1 MDNLVINAPNYRFA
15 STNGNHNDG
24 NTNLEVE
31 YVWLKNGK
39 IKYLPL
45 FNAQVFFPNIRKYLV
60 TDSMLENVKREDFSG
75 FPKMETLN
83 LSGNK
88 ITTLPED
95 TLYDLGALVDFFIE
109 NNNLVALPQF
119 LLNNA
124 PLFQRFRASNNSV
137 EVLELAFFRNNNAL
151 KIFSMDNNKLKT
163 IKIDFRPYKNLKK
176 IDLLGNVCIN
186 TSFNDWRKS
195 GSIDAVQSD
204 IGRNCK

>member
-1 MDNLVINAPNYRFA
+1 MDNLVIDTPGYRIA
-15 STNGNHNDG
+15 STNGAHNDG

-31 YVWLKNGK
+31 YVWLKNSRLK
-39 IKYLPL
+39 HLPL
-45 FNAQVFFPNIRKYLV
+45 FNAQVFFPNVRKYLV
-60 TDSMLENVKREDFSG
+60 TDSHLENVKRDDFSG

-88 ITTLPED
+88 LTTMAED

-109 NNNLVALPQF
+109 DNKLVVFPQF

-137 EVLELAFFRNNNAL
+137 EVLEPGFFRNNLAL

-163 IKIDFRPYKNLKK
+163 IKLNFKSYKNLKK
-176 IDLLGNVCIN
+176 IDLLNNVCIN
-186 TSFNDWRKS
+186 SSFNDWRKS
-195 GSIDAVQSD
+195 NSVEGVQADID
-204 IGRNCK
+204 RNCK

>member
-1 MDNLVINAPNYRFA
+1 MDNLVIDSQNYRI
-15 STNGNHNDG
+15 SSINGNHNAG

-31 YVWLKNGK
+31 YVWLKNGRLK
-39 IKYLPL
+39 HLPL
-45 FNAQVFFPNIRKYLV
+45 FNAQVFFPNVRKYLI
-60 TDSMLENVKREDFSG
+60 TDSQLENVKRDDFSG

-88 ITTLPED
+88 ITTLAED

-119 LLNNA
+119 LMNHA

-137 EVLELAFFRNNNAL
+137 EVLEASFFRNNNAL

-163 IKIDFRPYKNLKK
+163 IKVDFRPYKNLKK
-176 IDLLGNVCIN
+176 IDLLNNPCIS
-186 TSFNDWRKS
+186 TTYNDWRKS
-195 GSIDAVQSD
+195 GSVEAVQAD
-204 IGRNCK
+204 IARNCK